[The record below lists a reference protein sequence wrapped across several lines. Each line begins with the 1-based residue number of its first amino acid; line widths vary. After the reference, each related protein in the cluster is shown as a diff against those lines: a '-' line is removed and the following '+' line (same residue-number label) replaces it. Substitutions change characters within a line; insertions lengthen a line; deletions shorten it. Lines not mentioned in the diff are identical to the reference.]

1 MNHTL
6 LSPLLALLL
15 SNLPATAQEVDCA
28 NAMSQSDMN
37 LCAHDDWQAQDAA
50 LNDAYAKAVLML
62 EEWDANLPQAERGAV
77 QALKEG
83 QRAWITFRDKACEA
97 EGYAM
102 RGGSAEG
109 LLVYGCMARLT
120 EDRAGQLSWMI
131 EAYGSF

>member
-120 EDRAGQLSWMI
+120 EDRARQLSWMI

>member
-15 SNLPATAQEVDCA
+15 SSLPATAQEVDCA

-83 QRAWITFRDKACEA
+83 QRAWVTFRDKACEA

-109 LLVYGCMARLT
+109 FLVYGCMARLT
-120 EDRAGQLSWMI
+120 EDRARQLSWMI

>member
-1 MNHTL
+1 
-6 LSPLLALLL
+6 
-15 SNLPATAQEVDCA
+15 
-28 NAMSQSDMN
+28 MSQSDMN

>member
-1 MNHTL
+1 MNHAL

>member
-15 SNLPATAQEVDCA
+15 SSLPATAQEVDCA